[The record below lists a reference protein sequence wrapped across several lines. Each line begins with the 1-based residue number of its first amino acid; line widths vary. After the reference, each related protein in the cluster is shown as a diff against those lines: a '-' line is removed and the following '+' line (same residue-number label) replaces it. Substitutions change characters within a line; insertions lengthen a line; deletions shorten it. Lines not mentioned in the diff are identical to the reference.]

1 MKQPEHSQSISLTGE
16 IVETFARD
24 GQERVRIALHPCCI
38 EAVPDAADDPHLRD
52 TVAIEARLT
61 ITRMRLLPG
70 SEAPRM
76 IPQGER
82 QS

>member
-38 EAVPDAADDPHLRD
+38 EAVPGAADDPHLRD

-61 ITRMRLLPG
+61 ITQMRLLPG
-70 SEAPRM
+70 TEAPRVT
-76 IPQGER
+76 PQGER
-82 QS
+82 LS